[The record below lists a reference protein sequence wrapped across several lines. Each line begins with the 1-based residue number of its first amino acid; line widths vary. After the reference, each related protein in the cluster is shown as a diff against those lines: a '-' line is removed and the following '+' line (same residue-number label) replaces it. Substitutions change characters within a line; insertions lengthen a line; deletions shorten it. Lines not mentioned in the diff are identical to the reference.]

1 MKTATSR
8 TTRRRFLQ
16 SATALGAL
24 SLGPPR
30 SPAAQARKLTTPAD
44 FKQRLQGPILSFPT
58 AYTSDF
64 KLDLAG
70 MRKMI
75 DAAVRAGVGVVGQ
88 TAGNSMYATMTYDEI
103 KSLTRMMVE
112 ATAGRALTIAATG
125 PWWTGQS
132 VDYARF
138 AESIGADAVQVL
150 MAPRADEDSHVAHYR
165 AVAAATKLGIVI
177 HGAPSLALLK
187 RLAGIDSV
195 VAMKAEFPVET
206 TVEFYKELGDRINI
220 FQGGQKSH
228 FLAYQPY
235 GMKAYYSAFST
246 FAPDLAMTF
255 WKAIQAK
262 DLKAARD
269 FILKYDVPFFERWSH
284 AFWRGTLEYFGVA
297 QRYLRPPEHTF
308 TDKEMSDLRDFFRG
322 LGIAP
327 KQG

>member
-138 AESIGADAVQVL
+138 AESIGAAVGTRVGDVVVDL
-150 MAPRADEDSHVAHYR
+150 EDGVGLRQRHRV
-165 AVAAATKLGIVI
+165 VAAGRGAERDAPHERGIEGGS
-177 HGAPSLALLK
+177 GAAGRIAAL
-187 RLAGIDSV
+187 R
-195 VAMKAEFPVET
+195 
-206 TVEFYKELGDRINI
+206 R
-220 FQGGQKSH
+220 
-228 FLAYQPY
+228 
-235 GMKAYYSAFST
+235 
-246 FAPDLAMTF
+246 
-255 WKAIQAK
+255 
-262 DLKAARD
+262 
-269 FILKYDVPFFERWSH
+269 
-284 AFWRGTLEYFGVA
+284 
-297 QRYLRPPEHTF
+297 
-308 TDKEMSDLRDFFRG
+308 
-322 LGIAP
+322 
-327 KQG
+327 